1 MEEGT
6 KCGGTPGEGALQ
18 RGRGWGDTVAD
29 AEPEGGWRQ
38 ERDLPEEGWAIS
50 GMEEQRLKH
59 GGLREPGLAGV
70 LAE

>member
-6 KCGGTPGEGALQ
+6 DCGGPPGKGALE

-38 ERDLPEEGWAIS
+38 ERNLPQGGWAIS
-50 GMEEQRLKH
+50 GREEQRLKH
-59 GGLREPGLAGV
+59 GGLREPALARV